1 MKKKQSLI
9 LLVVGL
15 ICGVGA
21 IVLMLQGNPKNM
33 GLCIACFIRD
43 TAGGLHLHGAG
54 VVKYVRPEIIGL
66 ILGSFIISLA
76 TREFKTRGGSSP
88 MTRLAIGF
96 LVMVGALVFLGCPMR
111 MVLRMAAG
119 DLNAWIGF
127 VGFVAGVF
135 VGTLFLRKGFSLRRT
150 YDLPVLGGYIMPAVQ
165 VVFFALLVG
174 APGLLA
180 FSEEGPGAAK
190 APIWL
195 ALVITLLLGMMVQKT
210 RLCMAGGV
218 RDVLMFND
226 WTLMLGTIGIF
237 VSALIV
243 NLVTGNFNFGME
255 GQPVAHTES
264 LWNMIGLFVVG
275 LGSIMAGGCPMRQLI
290 LTGTGNVDSA
300 LNVIGMGIGAAFCHN
315 FKLASSG
322 EGTTPN
328 GRIVVLVAAVLL
340 LLLGFANSRRKADA

>member
-9 LLVVGL
+9 LSVVGL
-15 ICGVGA
+15 IFGVGA

-66 ILGSFIISLA
+66 ILGSFIISLV

-88 MTRLAIGF
+88 MTRLSIGF

-135 VGTLFLRKGFSLRRT
+135 VGTLFLRMGFSLRRT
-150 YDLPVLGGYIMPAVQ
+150 YDLPALGGYIMPAVQ
-165 VVFFALLVG
+165 VVFLALLVG

-195 ALVITLLLGMMVQKT
+195 ALGITLLLGMMVQKT
-210 RLCMAGGV
+210 RLCQAGGV

-226 WTLMLGTIGIF
+226 WALMLGTIGIF

-243 NLVTGNFNFGME
+243 NLVTGNFNLGME

-275 LGSIMAGGCPMRQLI
+275 LGSILAGGCPMRQLV

-300 LNVIGMGIGAAFCHN
+300 LTVIGMGLGAAFCHN

-328 GRIVVLVAAVLL
+328 GRIAVLVAVALL
-340 LLLGFANSRRKADA
+340 LLLGFANSRRKADV

>member
-9 LLVVGL
+9 LSVVGL
-15 ICGVGA
+15 IFGVGA

-150 YDLPVLGGYIMPAVQ
+150 YDLPALGGYIMPAVQ
-165 VVFFALLVG
+165 VVFLALLVG

-195 ALVITLLLGMMVQKT
+195 ALGITLLLGMMVQKT
-210 RLCMAGGV
+210 RLCQAGGV

-226 WTLMLGTIGIF
+226 WALMLGTIGIF

-243 NLVTGNFNFGME
+243 NLVTGNFNLGME

-275 LGSIMAGGCPMRQLI
+275 LGSILAGGCPMRQLV

-300 LNVIGMGIGAAFCHN
+300 LTVIGMGLGAAFCHN

-328 GRIVVLVAAVLL
+328 GRIAVLVAVALL
-340 LLLGFANSRRKADA
+340 LLLGFANSRRKADV

>member
-135 VGTLFLRKGFSLRRT
+135 AGTLFLRKGFSLRRT

-190 APIWL
+190 APIWF

-243 NLVTGNFNFGME
+243 NLVTGKFQFWYGGPTGHYREFMEYDRPLCCRSGFNHGRRLSDAPTNLNRNRKCRFGTQCDWH
-255 GQPVAHTES
+255 GY
-264 LWNMIGLFVVG
+264 WGRI
-275 LGSIMAGGCPMRQLI
+275 
-290 LTGTGNVDSA
+290 
-300 LNVIGMGIGAAFCHN
+300 CHN

-340 LLLGFANSRRKADA
+340 LLLGFANKRRKADV

>member
-1 MKKKQSLI
+1 
-9 LLVVGL
+9 
-15 ICGVGA
+15 
-21 IVLMLQGNPKNM
+21 
-33 GLCIACFIRD
+33 
-43 TAGGLHLHGAG
+43 
-54 VVKYVRPEIIGL
+54 
-66 ILGSFIISLA
+66 
-76 TREFKTRGGSSP
+76 
-88 MTRLAIGF
+88 
-96 LVMVGALVFLGCPMR
+96 MVGALVFLGCPMR

-135 VGTLFLRKGFSLRRT
+135 VGTLFLRMGFSLRRT
-150 YDLPVLGGYIMPAVQ
+150 YDLPALGGYIMPAVQ
-165 VVFFALLVG
+165 VVFLALLVG

-195 ALVITLLLGMMVQKT
+195 ALGITLLLGMMVQKT
-210 RLCMAGGV
+210 RLCQAGGV

-226 WTLMLGTIGIF
+226 WALMLGTIGIF

-243 NLVTGNFNFGME
+243 NLVTGNFNLGME

-275 LGSIMAGGCPMRQLI
+275 LGSILAGGCPMRQLV

-300 LNVIGMGIGAAFCHN
+300 LTVIGMGLGAAFCHN

-328 GRIVVLVAAVLL
+328 GRIAVLVAVALL
-340 LLLGFANSRRKADA
+340 LLLGFANSRRKADV